1 MGKLFFNR
9 PQTLSVLGYRRTV
22 FRRAFESL
30 KFSSCLRYNL
40 TARIFSYHACFSA
53 FRSEAK
59 TKLFEITSCRREEKN
74 EMGAGTLIK
83 LREHLLWL
91 PIRNSNCGARSRAL
105 LTVFDAFKVDLEVFW
120 SIRARIFEDRFVHSK
135 SAGFLFVASKFL
147 NKTNWTNSGFWIQ
160 KIGWRFEGRG
170 HNKIEDR
177 EKGWGRLM
185 RDKRSGDKPTC
196 NEGLFCNP
204 ES

>member
-91 PIRNSNCGARSRAL
+91 PIRNSNCGASQVRRYL
-105 LTVFDAFKVDLEVFW
+105 RCLT
-120 SIRARIFEDRFVHSK
+120 HSK
-135 SAGFLFVASKFL
+135 STWRYFEVSGQGSSKTDSSTASLQVSCLLHLKFGI
-147 NKTNWTNSGFWIQ
+147 KQIEQ
-160 KIGWRFEGRG
+160 IRDFEFRRLVG
-170 HNKIEDR
+170 DLR
-177 EKGWGRLM
+177 EEAIIR
-185 RDKRSGDKPTC
+185 
-196 NEGLFCNP
+196 
-204 ES
+204 